1 MRCRFNR
8 NLAGASNDPPR
19 GLNSSDISV
28 RQLPTK
34 MKRRVLIGLYGFLW
48 VLLLQVS
55 WSEEAAFSFDIDSDG
70 EAGALTDGLLLLRH
84 LFGFSGSSLTDG
96 VVATNADRSSA
107 AEIEAYLSGHSSSVD
122 IDRDES
128 NGALTDGLLFL
139 RYLFGFRGD
148 TLVNGAVGN
157 DAARSS
163 SGQIES
169 YLDDW
174 TPTIDTNDQSWGF
187 TRINAATQGLNEDGV
202 VDVLAHIFGDAA
214 TQAAMLVRNGYVVGE
229 RYADG
234 YVAGDLGTSWS
245 VAKSLYAAAVGVAI
259 DEGLI
264 TSLDQRASDFLSE
277 WKGTDKENIPIR
289 VLLEMRAGLPG
300 EGTDLFSQ
308 ADQSAFALNQDLV
321 NQPGVT
327 FLYSNTTSQL
337 LEPLIRRATGED
349 AHTYLTTKI
358 LTPIGIDMSNVGLWF
373 DPTGTNPMTYCCIDM
388 RPEDFARF
396 GVLFARG
403 GRWAG
408 TRLLSSDFVSQS
420 LTAQSDYYGLHW
432 WVLNANYFG
441 GYTPPV
447 QVKAAHGLNGQHI
460 YVWSQEDIVL
470 VVLTIYQPPTNGDY
484 VLSLSNWPRTCE
496 ARNTCNSSTGEEVD
510 SYSEWQLIELL
521 AALVSE

>member
-1 MRCRFNR
+1 M
-8 NLAGASNDPPR
+8 
-19 GLNSSDISV
+19 
-28 RQLPTK
+28 K
-34 MKRRVLIGLYGFLW
+34 MKRRVLIGLCGFMW

-55 WSEEAAFSFDIDSDG
+55 WSEDAAFSFDIDSDG

-84 LFGFSGSSLTDG
+84 LFGFSGISLTDG
-96 VVATNADRSSA
+96 VVASNANRSSA
-107 AEIEAYLSGHSSSVD
+107 VEIEAYLSGHSSNLD
-122 IDRDES
+122 IDRDGS

-157 DAARSS
+157 DAIRSS

-174 TPTIDTNDQSWGF
+174 TRTIDTNDQSWGF
-187 TRINAATQGLNEDGV
+187 TRANAATLGLNEASV
-202 VDVLAHIFGDAA
+202 IELLAHIFGDRA
-214 TQAAMLVRNGYVVGE
+214 TQAAMLVRNGQVVGE

-234 YVAGDLGTSWS
+234 YGASDRGTSWS
-245 VAKSLYAAAVGVAI
+245 VAKSLYSAAVGVAI
-259 DEGLI
+259 DEGWI

-300 EGTDLFSQ
+300 EGTNIFTQ
-308 ADQSAFALNQDLV
+308 ADQSAFALNHDLV
-321 NQPGVT
+321 NEPGTT
-327 FLYSNTTSQL
+327 FLYSNTSSQL
-337 LEPLIRRATGED
+337 LEPLIRRATGQD

-358 LTPIGIDMSNVGLWF
+358 LTPIGIDMANVGLWF
-373 DPTGTNPMTYCCIDM
+373 DPTGINPMTYCCIDM

-408 TRLLSSDFVSQS
+408 TRILSSDFVSQS

-441 GYTPPV
+441 GYTPPAR
-447 QVKAAHGLNGQHI
+447 VKAAHGLNGQHI

-470 VVLTIYQPPTNGDY
+470 VVLSIYQPPTDGSY
-484 VLSLSNWPRTCE
+484 VLSLTNWPRTCD
-496 ARNTCNSSTGEEVD
+496 ARNTCDTSTGEEVV
-510 SYSEWQLIELL
+510 SYNEWQLISLL
-521 AALVSE
+521 AALVSV